1 MKTYSGWLWNRAPPL
16 LVLAA
21 VLWAGNAVAS
31 RMAVGNV
38 SPMTLVGVRWLLISV
53 IMALAAPTAIRA
65 SAPLLWRHKGLIALM
80 ALVGLAGFNA
90 LLYISAHYTTAVNI
104 VLLQCLMP
112 GLVLIAGGFLG
123 ARASGTQYAGVVITC
138 LGVAIVATHGS
149 PLEILALQLN
159 FGDVLV
165 LVTCVMGAIYNL
177 MLPRRPKTTAPVY
190 FAALAMASFVIST
203 PMMAAEAGIGALRWP
218 NAVGWGV
225 ILFTALG
232 PGIGAQVLFLRG
244 VDLIGPARAG
254 IYNNLTP
261 VFGALLGVFVLGETF
276 AGYHAVGLALVLA
289 GIWMGER
296 GKRLK

>member
-1 MKTYSGWLWNRAPPL
+1 MKTSSAWLWNRAPPL
-16 LVLAA
+16 LVMAA

-53 IMALAAPTAIRA
+53 IMALAAPAAIRA
-65 SAPLLWRHKGLIALM
+65 SAPLLWRNKGLIAVM
-80 ALVGLAGFNA
+80 AVVGLAGFNA

-112 GLVLIAGGFLG
+112 GLVLIGGGLLG
-123 ARASGTQYAGVVITC
+123 ARAAATQYAGVAITC
-138 LGVAIVATHGS
+138 LGVAIVATHGH
-149 PLEILALQLN
+149 PLDILSLQLN

-177 MLPRRPKTTAPVY
+177 LLPRRPMTTAPVY
-190 FAALAMASFVIST
+190 FAALAMASVVISA
-203 PMMAAEAGIGALRWP
+203 PMMAAEAGIGALQWP

-261 VFGALLGVFVLGETF
+261 VFGAVLGVFVLGETF

-289 GIWMGER
+289 GIWLGER